1 MITLNLKTE
10 NNEQER
16 IKEYLENNVSETLAE
31 KINNGVY
38 ITKDDKRLLSKKD
51 LNGFWKY
58 ATDEARKISTK
69 GSNGAYVNDD
79 TVFGWAIHYFEED
92 SFEGT
97 LYNEDGSE
105 YKPVKTQAKQST
117 KTEIKTITKPVKKS
131 EQQFSLFDLMTKNEN
146 ETVSEDTNIE
156 TDNEPTEEEIQ
167 EAINIVRE
175 EENKPK
181 ISPIYTKYME
191 MQKKY
196 PDCVIAYRLGD
207 FYEIFGE
214 NAKKVS
220 NELDLTLTGRDFGLS
235 ERIPLVG
242 FPYHAADN
250 YINKIIEF
258 SNVAIV
264 EQDNVEIKKKTI
276 NVDYETGEIL
286 DLTEEEMRE
295 FDGDIGEPN
304 NISDDEIDDTEIVKT
319 AKSIDKDFLI
329 KLYNLLD
336 GKLEIR

>member
-31 KINNGVY
+31 KINKGVY

-51 LNGFWKY
+51 LNGFWNY
-58 ATDEARKISTK
+58 ATEEAKKIATK
-69 GSNGAYVNDD
+69 DSRGAYFNDD

-92 SFEGT
+92 SIKGT

-105 YKPVKTQAKQST
+105 YRPVKTQAKQST
-117 KTEIKTITKPVKKS
+117 KTEIKATTKPVKKP
-131 EQQFSLFDLMTKNEN
+131 EQQFSLFDLMTKTEIVAEN
-146 ETVSEDTNIE
+146 TDIE
-156 TDNEPTEEEIQ
+156 TEEEPTEEEIQ

-181 ISPIYTKYME
+181 ISPIYTKYIE
-191 MQKKY
+191 MQNKY

-220 NELDLTLTGRDFGLS
+220 NQLDLTLTGRDFGLS
-235 ERIPLVG
+235 ERIPMVG
-242 FPYHAADN
+242 FPYHAADT
-250 YINKIIEF
+250 YITKIIEF

-264 EQDNVEIKKKTI
+264 EQENVEIKKKTI
-276 NVDYETGEIL
+276 NVDYETGEIF

-295 FDGDIGEPN
+295 FDGDISEPN
-304 NISDDEIDDTEIVKT
+304 NISDNEVDDTELVKT
-319 AKSIDKDFLI
+319 ANSIDKDFLI